1 MRYRYAR
8 DAFYGKITFI
18 INLCKTDMNLIYSFN
33 TNVTGNT
40 FTKPFKQLHI
50 IHLLFLAVA
59 ITVSSVSIAGTKT
72 TGGIKETEVTY
83 HNQDNKGVKGY
94 LAVPE
99 GRGKKPAIILIHEW
113 WGLNDEIRDKAR
125 KYAKD
130 GYIALAVD
138 LYNGE
143 STTKPK
149 DARRLAGSVGKNK
162 EDAFDNLRAA
172 LAYLKKHKNVDKN
185 RLASVGWCF
194 GGGWSYQVAKNDLGT
209 RASVIYYG
217 RFNPADDLS
226 QMRAKILGHFAEKD
240 RGIKVDDVRQFQAS
254 LKTQSGDHEIFIY
267 PNTGHGFTNSNS
279 AVYDAAA
286 TSQAYDRTLE
296 FLKKHL

>member
-1 MRYRYAR
+1 MN
-8 DAFYGKITFI
+8 FI
-18 INLCKTDMNLIYSFN
+18 YNFN
-33 TNVTGNT
+33 TNATGNT
-40 FTKPFKQLHI
+40 LENAFTKPFKQLHI

-59 ITVSSVSIAGTKT
+59 IAVPSVSIAGAKTK
-72 TGGIKETEVTY
+72 GTEVTY
-83 HNQDNKGVKGY
+83 YSQDNKGVKGY

-143 STTKPK
+143 STTKPE
-149 DARRLAGSVGKNK
+149 DARRLAGSVGKNQ
-162 EDAFDNLRAA
+162 EDAFANLRAA

>member
-1 MRYRYAR
+1 MHYRYAR
-8 DAFYGKITFI
+8 DTFYGKITLI
-18 INLCKTDMNLIYSFN
+18 INLYNTDMNYNFN
-33 TNVTGNT
+33 TNATGNT
-40 FTKPFKQLHI
+40 LENAFTKLFKQLHI

-59 ITVSSVSIAGTKT
+59 IAVSSVSVAGTKT
-72 TGGIKETEVTY
+72 KGTEVTY
-83 HNQDNKGVKGY
+83 YNQDNKGIKGY

-143 STTKPK
+143 STTKPE
-149 DARRLAGSVGKNK
+149 DARRLAGSVGKNQ
-162 EDAFDNLRAA
+162 EDAFANLRAA

-279 AVYDAAA
+279 TVYDAAA

>member
-1 MRYRYAR
+1 MN
-8 DAFYGKITFI
+8 FI
-18 INLCKTDMNLIYSFN
+18 YNFN
-33 TNVTGNT
+33 TNATGNT
-40 FTKPFKQLHI
+40 LENAFTKLFKQLHI

-59 ITVSSVSIAGTKT
+59 IAVPSVSIAGTKT
-72 TGGIKETEVTY
+72 KGTEVTY
-83 HNQDNKGVKGY
+83 YSQDNKGVKGY

-143 STTKPK
+143 STTKPE
-149 DARRLAGSVGKNK
+149 DARRLAGSVGKNQ
-162 EDAFDNLRAA
+162 ENAFANLRAA